1 MRRLLALGRRAKI
14 AVVGMAVMAVSM
26 VSVAAAAATEEAK
39 SSEVAKPILTK
50 VETVWEANAPLIYAF
65 IGLLIAIALVL
76 FFARK
81 HLKKA

>member
-1 MRRLLALGRRAKI
+1 MGTLLALGRRAKI
-14 AVVGMAVMAVSM
+14 AVVAMAVTVVSM
-26 VSVAAAAATEEAK
+26 VSVAGAVAEEVK
-39 SSEVAKPILTK
+39 SSEVAKPILSK